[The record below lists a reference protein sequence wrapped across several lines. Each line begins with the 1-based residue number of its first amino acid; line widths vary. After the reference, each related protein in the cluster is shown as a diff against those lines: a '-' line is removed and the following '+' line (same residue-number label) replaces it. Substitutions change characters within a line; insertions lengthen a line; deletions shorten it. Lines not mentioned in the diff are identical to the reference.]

1 MKMVLQMFA
10 GLLFEIE
17 IWKIKT
23 QHLLHALV
31 VYYFSVTNK
40 NISATGLKFIQ
51 LCSYVDMIK

>member
-31 VYYFSVTNK
+31 VYYFSVKNK

-51 LCSYVDMIK
+51 LVMLI